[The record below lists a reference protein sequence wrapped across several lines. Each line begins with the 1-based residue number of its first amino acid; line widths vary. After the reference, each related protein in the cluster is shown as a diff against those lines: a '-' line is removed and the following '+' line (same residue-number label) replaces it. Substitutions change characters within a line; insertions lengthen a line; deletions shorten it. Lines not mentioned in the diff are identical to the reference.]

1 VIPMTTADLIK
12 QHGGQRAAAKALG
25 IPRST
30 LQSRL
35 YKEQRD
41 KDAED
46 FFIRNGVSIKDYMG
60 RNPSLLLGGEIESS
74 STTFRVNE
82 SETVVENGHKSPL
95 NPAQE
100 GVNALNGPQVANRG
114 HNGKQTIVGKR
125 KTVLFLYDVHLPN
138 ESAENI
144 ALALDYTQAR
154 HEVDTVVI
162 GGDLLDAT
170 SISRFKKDPYETMPL
185 HDEIAYAV
193 NWLDALRKRFAKSHI
208 VLLAGNHEA
217 RLQAY
222 LWTQA
227 AEISK
232 LKGLKIPDQLEL
244 DRFNIEWVDN
254 LDRVQR
260 GGNIFSIGKLNILHG
275 NELGICPNINPA
287 RQYFLRAL
295 DNMICGHVHKVDDH
309 VANTVAGKQ
318 LGAWVCGHLQNEHP
332 AYRPLNPWCA
342 GFAVAHFDADGLF
355 SVKLKK
361 IIEGRVL

>member
-1 VIPMTTADLIK
+1 MTTASLIR
-12 QHGGQRAAAKALG
+12 QYGGQRAAAKALG

-35 YKEQRD
+35 YQEQRD
-41 KDAED
+41 
-46 FFIRNGVSIKDYMG
+46 YMTIT
-60 RNPSLLLGGEIESS
+60 PEKKYDVKTLGEIYAASES
-74 STTFRVNE
+74 
-82 SETVVENGHKSPL
+82 GHKPPR
-95 NPAQE
+95 NPAQTGNNSLKRSPFSNSE
-100 GVNALNGPQVANRG
+100 RNV
-114 HNGKQTIVGKR
+114 KQPTSDKR

-138 ESAENI
+138 ESEENI
-144 ALALDYTQAR
+144 ALALDYSQSR
-154 HEVDTVVI
+154 HEVGTVVV

-185 HDEIAYAV
+185 HEEIAYAV
-193 NWLDALRKRFAKSHI
+193 NWLDALRKRFPRAHI
-208 VLLAGNHEA
+208 ALVKGNHEA
-217 RLQAY
+217 RLQHY

-227 AEISK
+227 MEISK
-232 LKGLKIPDQLEL
+232 LKGLSIREQLEL
-244 DRFNIEWVDN
+244 DRLNIQWVDN
-254 LDRVQR
+254 LELVQR
-260 GGNIFSIGKLNILHG
+260 GGNVYSIGKLNILHG
-275 NELGICPNINPA
+275 HEQGICPNINPA